1 MGLNTRQ
8 IYEDH
13 KKVWFNA
20 QALGIKASRD
30 DHLDMKSIQYYEN
43 KMRRGTWKQHNNDM
57 TSVHCG

>member
-1 MGLNTRQ
+1 
-8 IYEDH
+8 
-13 KKVWFNA
+13 VWFNA

-57 TSVHCG
+57 TSVHRG